1 MHERL
6 LWNVY
11 LKKTLKELEIAFC
24 YLLTCKNFIGHEFVY
39 SFRHKRDYLFIL
51 ETEMLNTE
59 FLLSHLFH
67 CPFESVSVITDLSPC
82 MSTSNDFNW
91 ERINSDHTKICFK
104 ELSSQCLL
112 KNHASMHSQETQKKW
127 SVQLISKAWTSV
139 VPVTIPGPLGN
150 AVSSNSYFRCLGLT
164 ELANDVSCHAQS

>member
-24 YLLTCKNFIGHEFVY
+24 CLLTCKNFIGHEFVY

-51 ETEMLNTE
+51 ETEMLNAE

-104 ELSSQCLL
+104 ELSVFWKTMHQCTLRRLRRNDLCSWFLKLELLWSQWPFQALL
-112 KNHASMHSQETQKKW
+112 ETQFPAI
-127 SVQLISKAWTSV
+127 VILDAWV
-139 VPVTIPGPLGN
+139 
-150 AVSSNSYFRCLGLT
+150 
-164 ELANDVSCHAQS
+164 